1 MFERLIDL
9 LLQSI
14 AFFIPFVVIDHFEE
28 AVVLRFGKFHR
39 KLGPG
44 FHWIIPFQVERCIAD
59 NVVPRT
65 LNLAAQSLTT
75 KEGRMVLL
83 GGVVTAAIRD
93 IQKATLEVEG
103 VDHALQDSCYGAIG
117 ALVAAASWEEIQHED
132 FSEALTKAC
141 RKQAWRFGIEIQ
153 RVQLSD
159 LTLSKT
165 LRIVNNA

>member
-28 AVVLRFGKFHR
+28 AVVLRFGKYHR
-39 KLGPG
+39 TLVAG
-44 FHWIIPFQVERCIAD
+44 FHWIIPFQVERVIAD

-65 LNLAAQSLTT
+65 VNLQAQSLTT
-75 KEGRMVLL
+75 HEGRMVMVA
-83 GGVVTAAIRD
+83 GVVTAAIRD
-93 IQKATLEVEG
+93 IKKSTLEVEG

-117 ALVAAASWEEIQHED
+117 SLVAAASWEQVQHPD
-132 FSEALTKAC
+132 FSEELTKAC

-165 LRIVNNA
+165 LRIVQ

>member
-1 MFERLIDL
+1 MFERLLDL
-9 LLQSI
+9 ILQSI
-14 AFFIPFVVIDHFEE
+14 AFFIPFVVIDQFEE

-39 KLGPG
+39 TLGPG
-44 FHWIIPFQVERCIAD
+44 FHWIIPFQIERGISD

-65 LNLAAQSLTT
+65 LNLQAQSLTT
-75 KEGRMVLL
+75 KEGRMVMVAA
-83 GGVVTAAIRD
+83 VVTASIRD

-117 ALVAAASWEEIQHED
+117 MLVAAATWEEVQSAD

-165 LRIVNNA
+165 LRIMQ